1 MRTDEMDKGL
11 ISPEAPM
18 TPSIDNITGKSPL
31 DYLRKAKIN
40 QLSIM
45 ENADE
50 PRPIENQIMEK
61 EREIRA
67 AKENAI
73 SKGDT

>member
-1 MRTDEMDKGL
+1 MDEGL

-31 DYLRKAKIN
+31 DYLQKSKIN
-40 QLSIM
+40 QLSIV

-61 EREIRA
+61 ECEIRA

-73 SKGDT
+73 PKGDM